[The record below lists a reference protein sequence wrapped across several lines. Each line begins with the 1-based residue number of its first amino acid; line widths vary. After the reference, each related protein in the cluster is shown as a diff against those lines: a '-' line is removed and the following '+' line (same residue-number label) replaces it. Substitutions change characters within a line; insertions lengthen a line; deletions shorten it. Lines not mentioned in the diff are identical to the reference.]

1 MIVVR
6 FPPITHFRLR
16 VLEWFI
22 AIVMLLW
29 WVVLSQP
36 EYSFSKQPSLSLLAR
51 IGSEDFWAKVCFF
64 IGVIRLGALYVNGAW
79 RRSPYIRAFTAFLSS
94 VFWMWVSIGMASTG
108 STTGLTVYP
117 MLMLLDWYSIWTA
130 MDDAD
135 KARKA
140 KAAAPVVKIIE

>member
-16 VLEWFI
+16 ILEWGV
-22 AIVMLLW
+22 ALVMLLW

-36 EYSFSKQPSLSLLAR
+36 SYSIYAQPSLELLAR
-51 IGSEDFWAKVCFF
+51 IGSEDFWAPVCFT
-64 IGVIRLGALYVNGAW
+64 IAVARLGALYVNGAW

-94 VFWMWVSIGMASTG
+94 IFWLWVSIGMAVTG
-108 STTGLTVYP
+108 ATTGLAVYP
-117 MLMLLDWYSIWTA
+117 VVMLFDWYSIWTA

-140 KAAAPVVKIIE
+140 KKPPVLTIAE